1 MCTATPEPG
10 RVRLARRNTA
20 IGRVQGA
27 SARRRAAVT
36 GHCPSVAYHA
46 SARRTYPASLD
57 PLPTAQIDARHLDTS
72 RVRGGT
78 FATRGRLSSLAGNP
92 PGKSPRSVGRRPRYE
107 QEERDHRPDGA
118 TSSIPDAGPWHG
130 PGALEGARFMV
141 GARKYNGNH
150 SRGSCR
156 ALFSFKI
163 ALGAPDRLIRSF
175 VQNAQFRLTWRW
187 LGNCSASRRTLSV
200 PLSQVPGPARVG
212 AVMAAHRGPRSPGHA
227 ARWLSSELLRN
238 PLYPCSVSAGPRVG
252 SMLDAPSVP
261 TAALLCGRT

>member
-1 MCTATPEPG
+1 MRPDSGSPAASQRWAAGCVVPSAMTDALVPHLPG
-10 RVRLARRNTA
+10 SHGPAPRNQQGTCAQPRLNRDGYDFARQHA
-20 IGRVQGA
+20 IGRVQGRLRPTP
-27 SARRRAAVT
+27 SRRHRSLPDPWPTTPGLANL
-36 GHCPSVAYHA
+36 
-46 SARRTYPASLD
+46 PASFD
-57 PLPTAQIDARHLDTS
+57 PLLTAQIDARHLDTS

-78 FATRGRLSSLAGNP
+78 FATRGRLASLAGNP

-130 PGALEGARFMV
+130 PGALEGARFIV

-200 PLSQVPGPARVG
+200 PLSQVPDR
-212 AVMAAHRGPRSPGHA
+212 RG
-227 ARWLSSELLRN
+227 
-238 PLYPCSVSAGPRVG
+238 
-252 SMLDAPSVP
+252 
-261 TAALLCGRT
+261 